1 MSLVYQCASCE
12 KRFKVADTSAG
23 KRVRCTH
30 CGTVGTVPGPGNT
43 AAKAD
48 ALPPRPVPKGAGPL
62 PPAPARRAAAATAVA
77 PPPPPPPRPAPA
89 EEDPFASDPFA
100 AMEQLEQ
107 SGQVTGNDD
116 IGLAP
121 PPPPPP
127 GSRAGGG
134 VSAPPPPPVS
144 PQRRALQ
151 PVAKP
156 WVPGYV
162 SFLDFE
168 KPLHRIA
175 LMAIFG
181 VLCLGGIAAAVI
193 FYSKSQKDSHFN
205 AVARHVDGKL
215 TGRAERHDIRRRRR
229 LPQEAYDVK
238 YVFQVD
244 GRSYTGE
251 ADQVKV
257 EDLPAEADPSHSF
270 DGQNAMVDVQYD
282 PDNPAENRLEEAP
295 TAGDWLIVAIG
306 AGATVVGLFGG
317 WRVWR
322 YDRYARSIGS

>member
-1 MSLVYQCASCE
+1 
-12 KRFKVADTSAG
+12 
-23 KRVRCTH
+23 
-30 CGTVGTVPGPGNT
+30 
-43 AAKAD
+43 
-48 ALPPRPVPKGAGPL
+48 
-62 PPAPARRAAAATAVA
+62 
-77 PPPPPPPRPAPA
+77 
-89 EEDPFASDPFA
+89 
-100 AMEQLEQ
+100 MEQLEQ
-107 SGQVTGNDD
+107 SGQPTGNDD

-127 GSRAGGG
+127 GSRGGGGG
-134 VSAPPPPPVS
+134 VSAPPAPPAPQ
-144 PQRRALQ
+144 QRRVLQ

-156 WVPGYV
+156 WVPSHL
-162 SFLDFE
+162 SFLDFN

-181 VLCLGGIAAAVI
+181 VLCLGGIAAAVF
-193 FYSKSQKDSHFN
+193 FYQKSQKDSHFN
-205 AVARHVDGKL
+205 AIAKHVDGRL

-238 YVFQVD
+238 YVFEVD
-244 GRSYTGE
+244 GRKFTGE

-257 EDLPAEADPSHSF
+257 EDLPANADPAHSF

-295 TAGDWLIVAIG
+295 AGGDWFIVAIG
-306 AGATVVGLFGG
+306 GAATLAGAFGG